1 MMNNNIKEKW
11 NNLPKP
17 VRTAAKI
24 VAAVAVVAAV
34 GYVAGEG
41 YKKYI
46 KKDENLLNESEVV
59 DDVVIDETIDDVV
72 VIDETIDD
80 VVVIND

>member
-1 MMNNNIKEKW
+1 MNNNIKEKW

-34 GYVAGEG
+34 AYAGNEG
-41 YKKYI
+41 CKRYI

-59 DDVVIDETIDDVV
+59 VADTADIMVLDEETIDDD
-72 VIDETIDD
+72 I
-80 VVVIND
+80 VVIN

>member
-1 MMNNNIKEKW
+1 MMNNIKEKW

-24 VAAVAVVAAV
+24 ATAIAAVAAVA
-34 GYVAGEG
+34 YAGNEG
-41 YKKYI
+41 YKRYV

-59 DDVVIDETIDDVV
+59 VADTADIVVVDEETIDDDIVL
-72 VIDETIDD
+72 
-80 VVVIND
+80 IND